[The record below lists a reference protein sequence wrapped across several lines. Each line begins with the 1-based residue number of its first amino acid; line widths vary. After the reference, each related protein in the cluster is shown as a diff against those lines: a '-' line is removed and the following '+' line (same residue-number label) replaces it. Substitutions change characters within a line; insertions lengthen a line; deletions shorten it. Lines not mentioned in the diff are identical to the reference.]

1 MEQRGLGLSTSA
13 PPRPGGAAR
22 TDRIRS
28 SSDLGATLRS
38 VLLSPQRGFRGAM
51 RAAVRRERSGR
62 RPAEGVAPS
71 VLAAVGGAGGMLLW
85 LKLGSALGL
94 RNVTGPDFRWSY
106 LVIAVAVGAVL
117 GLLGQTVW
125 SLIAPGV
132 ARALGG
138 VASASDARL
147 VWGGSSLPQVFA
159 LVLLLPLDLAIA
171 GPASFTDAR
180 FADSLSAAWA
190 SLSIAMAVALVVWS
204 VYLFIRGMHVVTGMS
219 TGRICV
225 MAVVAA
231 VCLAAVTTG
240 VLVAAL
246 AVGRS

>member
-1 MEQRGLGLSTSA
+1 MESRGLGLTTSA
-13 PPRPGGAAR
+13 PPRPGGAAT

-51 RAAVRRERSGR
+51 RASIRRERSGR
-62 RPAEGVAPS
+62 KPAEGVAPS

-94 RNVTGPDFRWSY
+94 RHVAASGFRWPY
-106 LVIAVAVGAVL
+106 LVSAVAVGAVL
-117 GLLGQTVW
+117 SLIGQTVW
-125 SLIAPGV
+125 ALLAPRV

-138 VASASDARL
+138 VAKPSDVRL
-147 VWGGSSLPQVFA
+147 VWGGSALPQVFA
-159 LVLLLPLDLAIA
+159 LVLLLPLDLTIA

-190 SLSIAMAVALVVWS
+190 SLSIAIAVALTVWS
-204 VYLFIRGMHVVTGMS
+204 LYLFVRGMQVATGMS
-219 TGRICV
+219 AARISLLT
-225 MAVVAA
+225 VVAGL
-231 VCLAAVTTG
+231 CLVGVT
-240 VLVAAL
+240 AL
-246 AVGRS
+246 ALTSAVAVGG